1 MTAPPRPI
9 IRPHTVQDHAAI
21 VEVWMAASRIA
32 TPFLS
37 ERFMAEERERI
48 RSMWLPRAETWV
60 AEHEGAVAG
69 FISLIG
75 HEVGGLFVHPDHQG
89 RGIGRALMDHAV
101 RLRGS
106 LFLDVFEDNAIGRR
120 FYDRY
125 GFRLVREHVH
135 EETGRNQLRLTYGEG
150 GESAEPTA

>member
-1 MTAPPRPI
+1 MTAPSRPI
-9 IRPHTVQDHAAI
+9 IRPHTVEDHAGI
-21 VEVWMAASRIA
+21 VEAWTAASRIA

-37 ERFMAEERERI
+37 DGFVAAERERI
-48 RSMWLPRAETWV
+48 PTVWLPVAETWV
-60 AEHEGAVAG
+60 ADHEGAVAG

-125 GFRLVREHVH
+125 GFRFDHEHVH
-135 EETGRNQLRLTYGEG
+135 EETGRNQLRLTYEPGEES
-150 GESAEPTA
+150 GEATA